1 MSKSVYIDDGSFNQ
15 IVLPTERSVLVGFG
29 GTWCKLSPTYSDL
42 DPKRAERSL
51 NTAFD

>member
-1 MSKSVYIDDGSFNQ
+1 MSKLVYIDDGSFNQ
-15 IVLPTERSVLVGFG
+15 IVLSAERSVLVDFW

-51 NTAFD
+51 NAAFD

>member
-15 IVLPTERSVLVGFG
+15 IVLPTERSVLVDFW

-51 NTAFD
+51 DTAFD